1 MANTRTTVTL
11 SHATR
16 RPAPVALPGTGTR
29 GAMPVWSKIWAS
41 PSHTHSAFP
50 PGIAATYRMFE
61 CGNAATRQWTLTSPP
76 PIVATA
82 PPKSTCMTPSLQSS
96 SR

>member
-1 MANTRTTVTL
+1 M
-11 SHATR
+11 
-16 RPAPVALPGTGTR
+16 
-29 GAMPVWSKIWAS
+29 WSKIRAS
-41 PSHTHSAFP
+41 PSDTHSAFS

-61 CGNAATRQWTLTSPP
+61 CGNVATRQWILASLP

-82 PPKSTCMTPSLQSS
+82 SPKSTCMTPALQSS

>member
-11 SHATR
+11 FHATR
-16 RPAPVALPGTGTR
+16 WPAPVALSSTSTR
-29 GAMPVWSKIWAS
+29 GTMPMWSKIWTS
-41 PSHTHSAFP
+41 PSHTHSAFT

-61 CGNAATRQWTLTSPP
+61 CGNVATRQSTLTSPP

-82 PPKSTCMTPSLQSS
+82 SPKSTCMTPALQSS

>member
-1 MANTRTTVTL
+1 MANTRATATLFHTT
-11 SHATR
+11 R
-16 RPAPVALPGTGTR
+16 QPAPVALPGTSTR
-29 GAMPVWSKIWAS
+29 GTMPMWSKIRAS
-41 PSHTHSAFP
+41 PSHAHSAFS

-61 CGNAATRQWTLTSPP
+61 CGNVATRQCTLTSPP

-82 PPKSTCMTPSLQSS
+82 SPKSTRMTPPLQSS

>member
-11 SHATR
+11 FHATR
-16 RPAPVALPGTGTR
+16 WPAPVALPGTSTR
-29 GAMPVWSKIWAS
+29 GTMPMWSKIRVS
-41 PSHTHSAFP
+41 PSHTHPASP

-61 CGNAATRQWTLTSPP
+61 CGNVATRQCTLTSPP

-82 PPKSTCMTPSLQSS
+82 SPKSTRMTPAPQSG